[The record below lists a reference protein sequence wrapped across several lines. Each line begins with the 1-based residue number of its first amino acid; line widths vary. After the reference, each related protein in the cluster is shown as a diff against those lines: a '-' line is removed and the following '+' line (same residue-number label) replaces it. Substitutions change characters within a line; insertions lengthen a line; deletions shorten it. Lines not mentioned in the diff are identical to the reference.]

1 MASLFG
7 GFTFQSRVLLRFVTC
22 PTSRGVLSN
31 RTNSTGHYSWIKG
44 GGGRYPLK
52 DNEDKENGAKKRL
65 LDIAALMV
73 PTTVQHIFRL
83 LLRKS
88 RSETDFSDAIACLLY
103 SGGRGQGVL
112 GVCLCVFVYFIHLF
126 VFIFFF
132 SPSFWWTASN
142 AGCNDVFIDSFAFSP
157 LCFLPFRFVFYFL
170 FSALL
175 RKWTEEWFQ
184 TTKLLA
190 LRSGSMRALHFEISF
205 LWTEGPSSS
214 SSSVGGANRFPSRVR
229 ARLQDASLFP
239 PPVSLVFSIHDW
251 NQSQSIHSGPSAPSF
266 DPSIPK
272 ASLVSCCCCCSICRC
287 DQLAVCRH
295 WKRIGHQLSPLFFCP
310 FFSLPF
316 RNFLLKDE
324 NQRT

>member
-44 GGGRYPLK
+44 GGERYPLK

-88 RSETDFSDAIACLLY
+88 RSETDFLDAIACFLY

-126 VFIFFF
+126 VFIFF
-132 SPSFWWTASN
+132 SPPLFGEPLRTR
-142 AGCNDVFIDSFAFSP
+142 VVMTFLLTHLHSP
-157 LCFLPFRFVFYFL
+157 HFVFYLSVLSFIFCFL
-170 FSALL
+170 LCWENERKNGFKRRNCLL
-175 RKWTEEWFQ
+175 WGRD
-184 TTKLLA
+184 LC
-190 LRSGSMRALHFEISF
+190 
-205 LWTEGPSSS
+205 
-214 SSSVGGANRFPSRVR
+214 
-229 ARLQDASLFP
+229 
-239 PPVSLVFSIHDW
+239 
-251 NQSQSIHSGPSAPSF
+251 APST
-266 DPSIPK
+266 
-272 ASLVSCCCCCSICRC
+272 
-287 DQLAVCRH
+287 
-295 WKRIGHQLSPLFFCP
+295 
-310 FFSLPF
+310 
-316 RNFLLKDE
+316 LK
-324 NQRT
+324 